1 MKKKFKGMLLLIA
14 TLLPITMLGQTN
26 FTYTANGVTWKCEG
40 NSGFARI
47 LGETLGAANFTGVLN
62 IPSTVSDGTNTY
74 TVTYIDDG
82 AFENYTGATKL
93 ILPEGLVSIYAAAFR
108 NCSGLKGEL
117 KIPGG
122 VTVIYNYNGNEFEGC
137 TGVEYVTWN
146 LKNKTEGIGPRNF
159 HSPMLGMTNLRY
171 IDFRG
176 SVMGVTS
183 YGWTKQPG
191 NFSPYGGA
199 SNHTLVYLS
208 DNTGDILTDFT
219 LSEDNIIYKSKCKV
233 FKVYDA
239 YSYRIP
245 YAFTAETAQCD
256 RVFSNTSGKSVS
268 TLFLPYPTDLPNG
281 MQAYELV
288 KKDLSIGTSKAFY
301 FRALPTGTRL
311 EANKPYLVR
320 ITDGTAHTLPVMTN
334 VEVPVS
340 PTGYTTETLATDDG
354 DWAFCGTTE
363 RIDNAA
369 ATAKK
374 AYYLSGNKWWAV
386 QNGVTND
393 YIAPFRCFISS
404 PTNATPAKSFLM
416 VLDDDHT
423 TTDIH
428 QLENETEQD
437 VKSGRHTFYSIDGK
451 RMGTNYDA
459 LERGQMYV
467 VNGKKFYKF

>member
-26 FTYTANGVTWKCEG
+26 FTYTANGVTWKCTG
-40 NSGFARI
+40 GSSFATI

-62 IPSTVSDGTNTY
+62 IPSTVSDGTNIY
-74 TVTYIDDG
+74 TVTYIAAG

-93 ILPEGLVSIYAAAFR
+93 ILPEGLVSIFDAAFR

-146 LKNKTEGIGPRNF
+146 LKNKTGVGPRNH

-183 YGWTKQPG
+183 YGWTKQRG

-208 DNTGDILTDFT
+208 DNTGGVLTDFT

-320 ITDGTAHTLPVMTN
+320 ITDGATHTLPVMTN

-340 PTGYTTETLATDDG
+340 PAGYTTETLATDDG

-374 AYYLSGNKWWAV
+374 AYYLSGNKWYPV
-386 QNGVTND
+386 QNGMAND
-393 YIAPFRCFISS
+393 YIAPFRCFVYSKS
-404 PTNATPAKSFLM
+404 GTAPAKGFTM
-416 VLDDDHT
+416 VFDNESG
-423 TTDIH
+423 TTDIR
-428 QLENETEQD
+428 QLENDTETD
-437 VKSGRHTFYSIDGK
+437 LKSNTHRIYTLDGRYV
-451 RMGTNYDA
+451 GTDYNA
-459 LERGQMYV
+459 LPGGEMYII
-467 VNGKKFYKF
+467 NGKKFYKF